1 MLLGAQLLQVLAWPF
16 LGGSTLGG
24 AFLGVIG
31 MLAVGSAVLAVRR
44 TPHVSRVVFFL
55 GAPTIVFTLL
65 EAVFSDVEPV
75 VLVSGL
81 LHAPF
86 YFYVSYAMLRY
97 LFHDEEVTTDEYYAT
112 GAAFTVVAWGFA
124 HLYAS
129 IQVVWPD
136 SFANAGD
143 NGVPSG
149 VRYMRRQPGVWT
161 CSIASKTGSHLST
174 IPAPPPNGRSSV
186 VACLSF
192 AQSRSL
198 WTLIS
203 SSFASCA
210 RPSMLSDKNPSSM
223 AGKSVRTS
231 MRMGKIQP
239 IKKARRWP
247 GLQ

>member
-16 LGGSTLGG
+16 LGGSTVGG

-65 EAVFSDVEPV
+65 EAVFPTTDPI

-97 LFHDEEVTTDEYYAT
+97 LFHDDKVTTDEYFAT

-124 HLYAS
+124 YLFAAV
-129 IQVVWPD
+129 QVVWPQ
-136 SFANAGD
+136 SFSNAGGFEHSWFELLYLSFSVLTSVGLSD
-143 NGVPSG
+143 LVAVGVQA
-149 VRYMRRQPGVWT
+149 R
-161 CSIASKTGSHLST
+161 
-174 IPAPPPNGRSSV
+174 SV
-186 VACLSF
+186 VMVEMMTGVFYIAMVV
-192 AQSRSL
+192 SR
-198 WTLIS
+198 
-203 SSFASCA
+203 
-210 RPSMLSDKNPSSM
+210 M
-223 AGKSVRTS
+223 V
-231 MRMGKIQP
+231 
-239 IKKARRWP
+239 
-247 GLQ
+247 GLTILRQR